1 MVPLLTLGIPTNGVF
16 AIMLGAFLI
25 HGIQPG
31 PLLIKE
37 SPDVFWGVIISMYIG
52 NVMLLIL
59 NLPLISLWVRI
70 LKVPY
75 VILFPLI
82 LLFCLVGSYTI
93 GNSIWDV
100 AILLIFGLLGYLMK
114 KFQFDGAPLIFALV
128 LGPIFEKSLR
138 QSLLISNGSFMVFV
152 TRPISAALLAV
163 AAILIISAV
172 IFNRRPKIKE
182 EEEV

>member
-1 MVPLLTLGIPTNGVF
+1 
-16 AIMLGAFLI
+16 
-25 HGIQPG
+25 
-31 PLLIKE
+31 
-37 SPDVFWGVIISMYIG
+37 
-52 NVMLLIL
+52 
-59 NLPLISLWVRI
+59 
-70 LKVPY
+70 
-75 VILFPLI
+75 
-82 LLFCLVGSYTI
+82 
-93 GNSIWDV
+93 
-100 AILLIFGLLGYLMK
+100 MK

>member
-1 MVPLLTLGIPTNGVF
+1 MPGGGAIISSFASYAIEKRISKNPEKFGSGAIEGVAGPETANNTATSGGMVPLLTLGIPTNGVF

-100 AILLIFGLLGYLMK
+100 AT
-114 KFQFDGAPLIFALV
+114 
-128 LGPIFEKSLR
+128 S
-138 QSLLISNGSFMVFV
+138 
-152 TRPISAALLAV
+152 
-163 AAILIISAV
+163 
-172 IFNRRPKIKE
+172 
-182 EEEV
+182 